1 MNTSANNMEGVQH
14 LRVSSKLLERN
25 SYPKALELDHEMD
38 EEDVDMFSV
47 ESSNSEYDKYE
58 QI

>member
-1 MNTSANNMEGVQH
+1 MNTSEDNMEDIQH
-14 LRVSSKLLERN
+14 LMVNSPILERH

-38 EEDVDMFSV
+38 EEGPEMFSV
-47 ESSNSEYDKYE
+47 ESSNSDYDKYD